1 MFLLNVG
8 DKDITEKLV
17 DPVKVYSEKELV
29 REVEK
34 VVATLVPERDW
45 SIRIAAMQ
53 RLEGL
58 VFGGSCSLHAE
69 IF

>member
-34 VVATLVPERDW
+34 VVATLVPEKDW
-45 SIRIAAMQ
+45 SVRIAAMQ
-53 RLEGL
+53 RFEGL